1 MRKTFLRALVITAA
15 IQFAITRHFAGT
27 VVEEGRAER
36 MWAMYPLNVV
46 MNALAWTL
54 MLTAAGRA
62 VRAVRRIV

>member
-1 MRKTFLRALVITAA
+1 MRKTFVRALIVTAA
-15 IQFAITRHFAGT
+15 VQFAITRHFAGA

-54 MLTAAGRA
+54 MLTAVGRA
-62 VRAVRRIV
+62 ARVVRRIV